1 MIFIIVL
8 LTTFASLRA
17 FKDIIVRR
25 EKYYDTIVWDGKCS
39 RINANTVIFGD
50 EKTCICKKRFDVNG
64 IKTELNGFFY
74 QNTDGRSAC
83 VYDYRETGEKK
94 VFVN

>member
-1 MIFIIVL
+1 MILIYVL
-8 LTTFASLRA
+8 LTTFAPLRA
-17 FKDIIVRR
+17 SKDILVRR
-25 EKYYDTIVWDGKCS
+25 EENYDTIVWDGECN

-74 QNTDGRSAC
+74 QNTDGVPAC
-83 VYDYRETGEKK
+83 LYDYRETGK
-94 VFVN
+94 